1 MEKVDKEHI
10 EKMRIL
16 QIIRKNAL
24 NMNWKCMVDGCPE
37 KTINS
42 HLLQRH
48 GVLDNIIEDGHMYE
62 LRVRDI
68 FKWSKDVPPVVFKKV
83 GLNDA
88 ISYPLFCNH
97 HDTELFLDIEKNDPD
112 VDAYRSQLLFSYRS
126 VCAEMRKKEIEIDV
140 NQRQL
145 RSRILNLDSFYL
157 KECIRGL
164 EIGIKDLKFYEEQL
178 LNEISTPKNLF
189 TFEVAHFPFIPI
201 YASAS
206 FSFETDKDKI
216 ESQNSVWD
224 SAFIHILPRKSDLC
238 IIIGYHKEYVNDRLK
253 TFVGKWLHAD
263 KNTLGLLL
271 TDLFSQRIEGFG
283 MSEKLYQSMDEEN
296 IERFYEFQR
305 KSIENYN
312 MAFEPGFNLFEG
324 EYWEKLWT

>member
-112 VDAYRSQLLFSYRS
+112 VDDYRSQLLFSYRS

-178 LNEISTPKNLF
+178 LNGGCNLNC
-189 TFEVAHFPFIPI
+189 VKAC
-201 YASAS
+201 S
-206 FSFETDKDKI
+206 
-216 ESQNSVWD
+216 
-224 SAFIHILPRKSDLC
+224 
-238 IIIGYHKEYVNDRLK
+238 
-253 TFVGKWLHAD
+253 
-263 KNTLGLLL
+263 
-271 TDLFSQRIEGFG
+271 
-283 MSEKLYQSMDEEN
+283 
-296 IERFYEFQR
+296 
-305 KSIENYN
+305 
-312 MAFEPGFNLFEG
+312 
-324 EYWEKLWT
+324 

>member
-97 HDTELFLDIEKNDPD
+97 HDTELFLDIEKMIQMSMII
-112 VDAYRSQLLFSYRS
+112 VL
-126 VCAEMRKKEIEIDV
+126 
-140 NQRQL
+140 
-145 RSRILNLDSFYL
+145 
-157 KECIRGL
+157 
-164 EIGIKDLKFYEEQL
+164 
-178 LNEISTPKNLF
+178 
-189 TFEVAHFPFIPI
+189 
-201 YASAS
+201 S
-206 FSFETDKDKI
+206 FSFPI
-216 ESQNSVWD
+216 VQFVRRCV
-224 SAFIHILPRKSDLC
+224 RK
-238 IIIGYHKEYVNDRLK
+238 K
-253 TFVGKWLHAD
+253 
-263 KNTLGLLL
+263 
-271 TDLFSQRIEGFG
+271 
-283 MSEKLYQSMDEEN
+283 
-296 IERFYEFQR
+296 
-305 KSIENYN
+305 
-312 MAFEPGFNLFEG
+312 
-324 EYWEKLWT
+324 

>member
-112 VDAYRSQLLFSYRS
+112 VDDYRSQLLFSYRS

-189 TFEVAHFPFIPI
+189 TFELLIFH
-201 YASAS
+201 S
-206 FSFETDKDKI
+206 FQYMLLPLLALKQIKI
-216 ESQNSVWD
+216 
-224 SAFIHILPRKSDLC
+224 R
-238 IIIGYHKEYVNDRLK
+238 
-253 TFVGKWLHAD
+253 
-263 KNTLGLLL
+263 
-271 TDLFSQRIEGFG
+271 
-283 MSEKLYQSMDEEN
+283 
-296 IERFYEFQR
+296 
-305 KSIENYN
+305 
-312 MAFEPGFNLFEG
+312 
-324 EYWEKLWT
+324 

>member
-112 VDAYRSQLLFSYRS
+112 VDDYRSQLLFSYRS

-201 YASAS
+201 YALASSALYP
-206 FSFETDKDKI
+206 FS
-216 ESQNSVWD
+216 N
-224 SAFIHILPRKSDLC
+224 H
-238 IIIGYHKEYVNDRLK
+238 LK
-253 TFVGKWLHAD
+253 
-263 KNTLGLLL
+263 
-271 TDLFSQRIEGFG
+271 
-283 MSEKLYQSMDEEN
+283 
-296 IERFYEFQR
+296 
-305 KSIENYN
+305 
-312 MAFEPGFNLFEG
+312 
-324 EYWEKLWT
+324 

>member
-1 MEKVDKEHI
+1 MAKVDKEQI
-10 EKMRIL
+10 EKMKIL
-16 QIIRKNAL
+16 QNIRKHTL
-24 NMNWKCMVDGCPE
+24 DMNWQCMVDGCPE
-37 KTINS
+37 NAINS

-48 GVLDNIIEDGHMYE
+48 GVLDNIIENGHMYE
-62 LRVRDI
+62 LRIRDI

-112 VDAYRSQLLFSYRS
+112 VDDYHSQLLFTYRS
-126 VCAEMRKKEIEIDV
+126 VCAEIRKKEIEIEV

-145 RSRILNLDSFYL
+145 RSCILNQDSFYL
-157 KECIRGL
+157 KECISGL

-178 LNEISTPKNLF
+178 LDEICSPSNLF
-189 TFEVAHFPFIPI
+189 AFEVAHFPFIPI

-206 FSFETDKDKI
+206 FSFETDEDKI
-216 ESQNSVWD
+216 ESQDSVWD

-238 IIIGYHKEYVNDRLK
+238 IIIGYHKEHVNDRLRA
-253 TFVGKWLHAD
+253 FIGKWIHAD
-263 KNTLGLLL
+263 KDALGLLL

-283 MSEKLYQSMDEEN
+283 MSENLYQSLAEEN
-296 IERFYEFQR
+296 IERFYEFQK
-305 KSIENYN
+305 KSMEDYN
-312 MAFEPGFNLFEG
+312 MALEPGFNLFEG
-324 EYWEKLWT
+324 EYWEELWT